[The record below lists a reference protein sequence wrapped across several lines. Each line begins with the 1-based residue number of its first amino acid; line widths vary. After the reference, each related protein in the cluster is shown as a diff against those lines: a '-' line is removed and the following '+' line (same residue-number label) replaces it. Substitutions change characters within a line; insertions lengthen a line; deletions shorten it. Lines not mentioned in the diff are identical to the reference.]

1 MGLGNRIE
9 NLSSDA
15 QEYLKRSLDDYKL
28 GAIEEVSLMAGG
40 FLAATALFL
49 ILFAAFLFML
59 IAGVALL
66 ANVIGFAG
74 AMFVAGGLLAVAAA
88 VIYCMRTRIFVNSV
102 VTHLSRLLAVRKE
115 DEDE

>member
-1 MGLGNRIE
+1 MGLGRKIE

-15 QEYLKRSLDDYKL
+15 QEYLKRSLDDYKM
-28 GAIEEVSLMAGG
+28 GVVEEVSLMAGG

-59 IAGVALL
+59 IAVVALL

-74 AMFVAGGLLAVAAA
+74 AMLVAGGVLAVAAA
-88 VIYCMRTRIFVNSV
+88 VLYCMRTQIFVNSAV
-102 VTHLSRLLAVRKE
+102 RHLSRLFALRKE
-115 DEDE
+115 DSNE